1 MHKQVGR
8 CEFGETG
15 TLDPFTYD
23 FCSSRLQGGSRIWS
37 FVVYLKFVMP
47 RAFAALTTCL
57 LTTTALS
64 AVAQAENDTRVNT
77 RMSLPAV
84 TVYAPR
90 MSMPA
95 QTDIDLHTTPPR
107 APHSDGGSFLRS
119 APGVTAGRF
128 GGHGLEPVIRGQSQ
142 NQLNII
148 ANGASTYGGCPN
160 RMDPPTSYAAI
171 ESFDRIK
178 IVRGY
183 QSVLNGPGGPGGSV
197 ILSHDRPKVGE
208 TISMR
213 GVLSAGYDA
222 NGVTRF
228 VDGYGVAV
236 MKEGYVRATG
246 SAKDAENY
254 EDGNGNSVRSSYS
267 ERQNGFT
274 FGLTPGDSTHIRAGY
289 NNHEVEDGLFPGA
302 GMDSPMAETDTYT
315 AGLEHSFNTGV
326 IRRIDVSGYAS
337 LVDHVMDNFSLRAR
351 AAGPFL
357 RVDSESDTIGG
368 AFKTDFNIGG
378 QLVETAIDYRR
389 NKRDATRLVG
399 GSAATVSRVQSVMW
413 PDLTIRELGFAA
425 ETTFDISDSTAVVA
439 GARYDRVK
447 ATYGRADERAAMTG
461 RTPNDLYRAFYGV
474 TAGDRTENNLGGL
487 LRLEYGLGDVT
498 TLFGSVSRTV
508 RTADATERGLV
519 NDRGLGANN
528 ASWIGNPD
536 IDPENHHQLEAG
548 LTTGGAD
555 WQINA
560 SAYVNMVDNY
570 ILRDSA
576 RGLNGILITS
586 ANADVYRN
594 IDALLAGIELNGEW
608 AVTDTLRAKADTS
621 VTYGEDRDADRALPQ
636 IPPLQG
642 AVHLDWQ
649 AEEYLQLGG
658 TVRYATRQ
666 SRVDTNT
673 VSGTGRDVS
682 KTAGYAVMDLR
693 TVVTPA
699 TGFEVSAGVTNVF
712 DTSYANHLNRSN
724 SFDPV
729 EVRVNEPGRSVF
741 VRGRVTF

>member
-1 MHKQVGR
+1 VYV
-8 CEFGETG
+8 T
-15 TLDPFTYD
+15 
-23 FCSSRLQGGSRIWS
+23 SRS
-37 FVVYLKFVMP
+37 P
-47 RAFAALTTCL
+47 RFIAALTTCL
-57 LTTTALS
+57 LTTTAIPALAQTDTKAAS
-64 AVAQAENDTRVNT
+64 AP
-77 RMSLPAV
+77 MSLPAV

-90 MSMPA
+90 MSLPA
-95 QTDIDLHTTPPR
+95 QSDIDLHTTPPR
-107 APHSDGGSFLRS
+107 TPHAAGGSFLRT

-148 ANGASTYGGCPN
+148 TNGASTYGGCPN
-160 RMDPPTSYAAI
+160 RMDPPSSYAAI

-183 QSVLNGPGGPGGSV
+183 QSVLNGPGGPGGAV
-197 ILSHDRPKVGE
+197 ILSHDRPEFEGE
-208 TISMR
+208 TLTAT
-213 GVLSAGYDA
+213 GTLSAGYDA

-228 VDGYGVAV
+228 VDGYALTGT
-236 MKEGYVRATG
+236 KHGYVRVTG

-254 EDGNGNSVRSSYS
+254 EDGDGNTVRSSYS
-267 ERQNGFT
+267 ERQGGFT
-274 FGLTPGDSTHIRAGY
+274 FGLTPGDNTHIRAGY
-289 NNHEVEDGLFPGA
+289 NYHEVEDALFPGA
-302 GMDSPMAETDTYT
+302 GMDSPLAETNAYT
-315 AGLEHSFNTGV
+315 AGLEHSFTSGIV
-326 IRRIDVSGYAS
+326 RRIDVSGYAS
-337 LVDHVMDNFSLRAR
+337 LVDHVMDNFSLRER
-351 AAGPFL
+351 AAGPFMS
-357 RVDSESDTIGG
+357 VASESDTIGG

-389 NKRDATRLVG
+389 NKRDATRLMG
-399 GSAATVSRVQSVMW
+399 GSAATVSRVQSIMW

-425 ETTFDISDSTAVVA
+425 ETTFDLTDDTALVA
-439 GARYDRVK
+439 GARYDHVK
-447 ATYGRADERAAMTG
+447 ADYGRADERAAVTG
-461 RTPNDLYRAFYGV
+461 RSPNDLYQAFYGV

-487 LRLEYGLGDVT
+487 LRLEYGLSDAT

-528 ASWIGNPD
+528 SSWIGNPD
-536 IDPENHHQLEAG
+536 IDPEKHHQLEAG

-555 WQINA
+555 WQANA
-560 SAYVNMVDNY
+560 SAYVNLVDDY

-576 RGLNGILITS
+576 RGQDGILITS

-594 IDALLAGIELNGEW
+594 IDALLAGLELNGEW
-608 AVTDTLRAKADTS
+608 AVTDTLGAKADMS
-621 VTYGEDRDADRALPQ
+621 VTYGADQDADRALPQ

-649 AEEYLQLGG
+649 AEDYLQFGG
-658 TVRYATRQ
+658 TVRYANRHN
-666 SRVDTNT
+666 RVATNT
-673 VSGTGRDVS
+673 AIGTGRDVG
-682 KTAGYAVMDLR
+682 KTSGYAVMDLR

-699 TGFEVSAGVTNVF
+699 DGFEVSAGITNLF

-741 VRGRVTF
+741 VRGRMTF

>member
-1 MHKQVGR
+1 M
-8 CEFGETG
+8 
-15 TLDPFTYD
+15 
-23 FCSSRLQGGSRIWS
+23 
-37 FVVYLKFVMP
+37 YLKFMSP
-47 RAFAALTTCL
+47 RVFAALTTCL
-57 LTTTALS
+57 LTTTAIPALAQSETDDAAS
-64 AVAQAENDTRVNT
+64 APADTST
-77 RMSLPAV
+77 RGLISLPAI

-90 MSMPA
+90 MSTPA

-107 APHSDGGSFLRS
+107 TPHSDGGSFLRS

-142 NQLNII
+142 NQLNVIT
-148 ANGASTYGGCPN
+148 NGASTYGGCPN
-160 RMDPPTSYAAI
+160 RMDPPSSYAAI

-183 QSVLNGPGGPGGSV
+183 QSVLNGPGGPGGAV
-197 ILSHDRPKVGE
+197 ILSHERPEFDGE
-208 TISMR
+208 TLLAS
-213 GVLSAGYDA
+213 GTLSAGYDA

-228 VDGYGVAV
+228 ADGYALTGT
-236 MKEGYVRATG
+236 KHGYARVTA

-254 EDGNGNSVRSSYS
+254 EDGNGNTVRSSFS
-267 ERQNGFT
+267 ERQGGFT
-274 FGLTPGDSTHIRAGY
+274 LGLTPGDGTHLRAGY
-289 NNHEVEDGLFPGA
+289 NYHEVEDALFPGA
-302 GMDSPMAETDTYT
+302 GMDSPLAETNAYT
-315 AGLEHSFNTGV
+315 AGLEHAFNSGIV
-326 IRRIDVSGYAS
+326 RRVDISGYAS
-337 LVDHVMDNFSLRAR
+337 LVDHVMDNFSLRER
-351 AAGPFL
+351 TAAPFL
-357 RVDSESDTIGG
+357 RVDSESDTLGG
-368 AFKTDFNIGG
+368 AFKTDLNIGG

-389 NKRDATRLVG
+389 NKRDATRLAG
-399 GSAATVSRVQSVMW
+399 GSAATVSRVQSIMW

-425 ETTFDISDSTAVVA
+425 ETTFDLTDSTALVA
-439 GARYDRVK
+439 GARYDHVK
-447 ATYGRADERAAMTG
+447 ATYGRADERAAVTG

-487 LRLEYGLGDVT
+487 LRLEYGLSDVT

-528 ASWIGNPD
+528 SSWIGNPD
-536 IDPENHHQLEAG
+536 IDPEQHHQLEAG
-548 LTTGGAD
+548 LTTGSAD
-555 WQINA
+555 WQANA
-560 SAYVNMVDNY
+560 SAYVNLVDDY

-576 RGLNGILITS
+576 RGQDGILITS
-586 ANADVYRN
+586 VNADIYRN
-594 IDALLAGIELNGEW
+594 IDALLAGLELSGEW
-608 AVTDTLRAKADTS
+608 AVTDSLRAKADLS
-621 VTYGEDRDADRALPQ
+621 VTYGEDWDTDRALPQ

-649 AEEYLQLGG
+649 AQDYLQLGG

-666 SRVDTNT
+666 SRVDTNPAT
-673 VSGTGRDVS
+673 GTGRDVG

-699 TGFEVSAGVTNVF
+699 DGFEISAGVTNLF
-712 DTSYANHLNRSN
+712 DTTYANHLNRSN